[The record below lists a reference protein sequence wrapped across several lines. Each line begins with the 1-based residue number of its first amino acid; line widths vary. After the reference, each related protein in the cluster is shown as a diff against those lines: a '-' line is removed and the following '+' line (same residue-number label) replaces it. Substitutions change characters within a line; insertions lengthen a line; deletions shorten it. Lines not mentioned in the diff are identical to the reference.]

1 MELLEKESIDFY
13 LERNRIPFTYAFFKE
28 EEYDGLTS
36 HQEAVLEFLN
46 CSSRLQ
52 ACWLWRIGDSIEK
65 GTMVSKKTYAQ
76 KFYEFR
82 EEKINYTDIRFFD
95 KMKEYPI
102 YVNKEMMKAKRITPG
117 SFWAE
122 DGIYRTSFLDAPQ
135 GAAGTEEEFNQLND
149 RLFPDKDHLHIYL
162 WNNEFTNYY
171 NNGRYWDG
179 AYVWSVYDEKRK
191 RFTVFDASLVMI

>member
-13 LERNRIPFTYAFFKE
+13 LERAWTVLRYAFFKE
-28 EEYDGLTS
+28 EYDGLNS

-46 CSSRLQ
+46 YSSRLC
-52 ACWLWRIGDSIEK
+52 AGWSWRIKEGLI
-65 GTMVSKKTYAQ
+65 VSKKIYAQ
-76 KFYEFR
+76 KLYEFR

-102 YVNKEMMKAKRITPG
+102 YVNKEMMKAKRVTPKAL
-117 SFWAE
+117 WAE
-122 DGIYRTSFLDAPQ
+122 DGIYRTSFLNAPQ